1 MKNTLKMNSTSITSL
16 VLLAVMALFT
26 ACNDDDI
33 QSSDSSD
40 TDTTTGIDTSTYV
53 LVVDQTGQGAD
64 IINHDGDEIFSWD
77 FDAAIGNDASLL
89 DDGSM
94 LVCLKASDATITFG
108 GYGGVFQKINADQ
121 TIDWEV
127 SYNNT
132 TQTAHHDVEYLANG
146 NIIFPVWEQL
156 LVSDATE
163 MGFSGSQDIYP
174 EAIIEMNPVTQEIVW
189 EWHVTDHLIQ
199 DHDST
204 KLNYG
209 TVQDNPNK
217 IDINY
222 NSAQAN
228 GDIMHMN
235 GITIDET
242 NNIIYVTINNYSEI
256 WVIDHS
262 TTTAQAATSTGGN
275 YNLGGDLVYRFGNP
289 LAYDNIGDVTINDVH
304 YPNLLDTGNMLVFSN
319 NIYDNQ
325 SAVFEYELNP
335 PYQLVAGED
344 NEPELVWSFTD
355 AELYSSGLGGAVRT
369 PNGNTLIAEGR
380 DGTVWEVSD
389 SGEVLWKYAGY
400 NTLWRVYS
408 IPVDDEVLSNLGV
421 D

>member
-1 MKNTLKMNSTSITSL
+1 MNSARVTALAL
-16 VLLAVMALFT
+16 VAVMALFT

-33 QSSDSSD
+33 ESSDSSD

-94 LVCLKASDATITFG
+94 LVCLKASDAAITFG

-132 TQTAHHDVEYLANG
+132 TQTAHHDVDYLANG

-189 EWHVTDHLIQ
+189 EWHATDHLIQ

-289 LAYDNIGDVTINDVH
+289 LAYDNVGDVTINDVH

-325 SAVFEYELNP
+325 SAVFEYQLNP

-355 AELYSSGLGGAVRT
+355 SELYSSGLGGAVRT

-400 NTLWRVYS
+400 NTLWRVYA

>member
-1 MKNTLKMNSTSITSL
+1 MRINSAIAKPL
-16 VLLAVMALFT
+16 VLLAIMALFT

-33 QSSDSSD
+33 ESSDGSD
-40 TDTTTGIDTSTYV
+40 TDTTTGTDTSTYV

-64 IINHDGDEIFSWD
+64 IINHDGDEIFSWN

-94 LVCLKASDATITFG
+94 LVCLKANDAAITFG

-121 TIDWEV
+121 TTDWEV
-127 SYNNT
+127 SYSTT
-132 TQTAHHDVEYLANG
+132 TQTAHHDVDYLSNG

-156 LVSDATE
+156 LVSDASE

-189 EWHVTDHLIQ
+189 EWHATDHLIQ
-199 DHDST
+199 DHNST

-222 NSAQAN
+222 NSGQAN
-228 GDIMHMN
+228 GDIMHAN
-235 GITIDET
+235 GITVDET
-242 NNIIYVTINNYSEI
+242 NNIIYLTINNYSEI

-289 LAYDNIGDVTINDVH
+289 LAYDNVGEVTINDVH

-325 SAVFEYELNP
+325 SAVFEYQLNP
-335 PYQLVAGED
+335 PYQLIAGQD

-355 AELYSSGLGGAVRT
+355 SELYSSGLGGAVRT

-380 DGTVWEVSD
+380 DGTVWEVSN

-400 NTLWRVYS
+400 DTLWRVYA
-408 IPVDDEVLSNLGV
+408 IPVDDDRLSFLGV
-421 D
+421 N

>member
-1 MKNTLKMNSTSITSL
+1 MKNTMRINSAIAKPL
-16 VLLAVMALFT
+16 VLLAIMALFT

-33 QSSDSSD
+33 ESSDGSD
-40 TDTTTGIDTSTYV
+40 TDTTTGTDTSTYV

-64 IINHDGDEIFSWD
+64 IINHDGDEIFSWN

-94 LVCLKASDATITFG
+94 LVCLKANDAAITFG

-121 TIDWEV
+121 TTDWEV
-127 SYNNT
+127 SYSTT
-132 TQTAHHDVEYLANG
+132 TQTAHHDVDYLSNG

-156 LVSDATE
+156 LVSDASE

-189 EWHVTDHLIQ
+189 EWHATDHLIQ
-199 DHDST
+199 DHNST

-222 NSAQAN
+222 NSGQAN
-228 GDIMHMN
+228 GDIMHAN
-235 GITIDET
+235 GITVDET
-242 NNIIYVTINNYSEI
+242 NNIIYLTINNYSEI

-289 LAYDNIGDVTINDVH
+289 LAYDNVGEVTINDVH

-325 SAVFEYELNP
+325 SAVFEYQLNP
-335 PYQLVAGED
+335 PYQLIAGQD

-355 AELYSSGLGGAVRT
+355 SELYSSGLGGAVRT

-380 DGTVWEVSD
+380 DGTVWEVSN

-400 NTLWRVYS
+400 DTLWRVYA
-408 IPVDDEVLSNLGV
+408 IPVDDDRLSFLGV
-421 D
+421 N

>member
-1 MKNTLKMNSTSITSL
+1 MKNTMRINSAIAKPL
-16 VLLAVMALFT
+16 VLLAIMALFT

-33 QSSDSSD
+33 ESSDGSD
-40 TDTTTGIDTSTYV
+40 TDTTTGTDTSTYV
-53 LVVDQTGQGAD
+53 LMVDQTGQGAD
-64 IINHDGDEIFSWD
+64 IINHDGDEIFSWN

-94 LVCLKASDATITFG
+94 LVCLKANDAAITFG

-121 TIDWEV
+121 TTDWEV
-127 SYNNT
+127 SYSTT
-132 TQTAHHDVEYLANG
+132 TQTAHHDVDYLSNG

-156 LVSDATE
+156 LVSDASE

-189 EWHVTDHLIQ
+189 EWHATDHLIQ
-199 DHDST
+199 DHNST

-222 NSAQAN
+222 NSGQAN
-228 GDIMHMN
+228 GDIMHAN
-235 GITIDET
+235 GITVDET
-242 NNIIYVTINNYSEI
+242 NNIIYLTINNYSEI

-289 LAYDNIGDVTINDVH
+289 LAYDNVGEVTINDVH

-325 SAVFEYELNP
+325 SAVFEYQLNP
-335 PYQLVAGED
+335 PYQLIAGQD

-355 AELYSSGLGGAVRT
+355 SELYSSGLGGAVRT

-380 DGTVWEVSD
+380 DGTVWEVSN

-400 NTLWRVYS
+400 DTLWRVYA
-408 IPVDDEVLSNLGV
+408 IPVDDDRLSFLGV
-421 D
+421 N

>member
-1 MKNTLKMNSTSITSL
+1 MKNTMKMNSASVRSV

-33 QSSDSSD
+33 ESSDSSD
-40 TDTTTGIDTSTYV
+40 TDTTTEIDTSTYV

-64 IINHDGDEIFSWD
+64 IINHNGDEIFSWD

-94 LVCLKASDATITFG
+94 LVCLKANDAAITFG

-121 TIDWEV
+121 TTDWEV
-127 SYNNT
+127 SYSTT

-156 LVSDATE
+156 LVSDAAE
-163 MGFSGSQDIYP
+163 IGFSGSQDIYP

-189 EWHVTDHLIQ
+189 EWHATDHLIQ
-199 DHDST
+199 DHDSA

-228 GDIMHMN
+228 GDIMHAN
-235 GITIDET
+235 GITVDET
-242 NNIIYVTINNYSEI
+242 NNIIYLTINNYSEI

-289 LAYDNIGDVTINDVH
+289 LTYDNVGEVTINDVH

-325 SAVFEYELNP
+325 SAVFEYQLNP

-355 AELYSSGLGGAVRT
+355 SELYSSGLGGAVRT

-400 NTLWRVYS
+400 DTLWRVYA
-408 IPVDDEVLSNLGV
+408 IPVDDDRLTFLGV
-421 D
+421 N

>member
-1 MKNTLKMNSTSITSL
+1 MKNTLKMNSARVTTL
-16 VLLAVMALFT
+16 ALLAVMALFT
-26 ACNDDDI
+26 SCNDDDI
-33 QSSDSSD
+33 ESSD
-40 TDTTTGIDTSTYV
+40 TDTTTGTDTSTYI

-94 LVCLKASDATITFG
+94 LVCLKDNDAAITFG

-121 TIDWEV
+121 TTDWEV
-127 SYNNT
+127 SYSTT

-189 EWHVTDHLIQ
+189 EWHATDHLIQ
-199 DHDST
+199 DHDSA

-289 LAYDNIGDVTINDVH
+289 LAYDNVGDVTINDVH
-304 YPNLLDTGNMLVFSN
+304 YPNVLDTGNMLVFSN

-325 SAVFEYELNP
+325 SAVFEYQLNP

-344 NEPELVWSFTD
+344 NEPELVWSFTNS
-355 AELYSSGLGGAVRT
+355 ELYSAGLGGAVRT

-400 NTLWRVYS
+400 DTLWRVYA
-408 IPVDDEVLSNLGV
+408 IPVDDDRLSFLGV
-421 D
+421 N

>member
-1 MKNTLKMNSTSITSL
+1 MKNTLKMNSASVTSL
-16 VLLAVMALFT
+16 ALLAVMALFT

-33 QSSDSSD
+33 ESSDGSD
-40 TDTTTGIDTSTYV
+40 TDTTTGTDTSTYI

-94 LVCLKASDATITFG
+94 LVCLKANDAAITFG

-121 TIDWEV
+121 TTDWEV
-127 SYNNT
+127 SYSST
-132 TQTAHHDVEYLANG
+132 TQTAHHDVDYLANG

-156 LVSDATE
+156 LVGDATE

-189 EWHVTDHLIQ
+189 EWHATDHLIQ
-199 DHDST
+199 DHDSA

-222 NSAQAN
+222 NSGQAN
-228 GDIMHMN
+228 GDIMHAN
-235 GITIDET
+235 GITVDET
-242 NNIIYVTINNYSEI
+242 NNIIYLTINNYSEI

-262 TTTAQAATSTGGN
+262 TTTAQATTSTGGN

-289 LAYDNIGDVTINDVH
+289 LAYDNVGDVTINDVH

-325 SAVFEYELNP
+325 SAVFEYQLNP

-355 AELYSSGLGGAVRT
+355 SELYSSGLGGAVRT

-400 NTLWRVYS
+400 DTLWRVYS
-408 IPVDDEVLSNLGV
+408 IPVDDDRLTFLGV
-421 D
+421 N

>member
-1 MKNTLKMNSTSITSL
+1 MKNTLKLNSGIIKY
-16 VLLAVMALFT
+16 LLFSTIIALFS
-26 ACNDDDI
+26 ACNNDD
-33 QSSDSSD
+33 SD
-40 TDTTTGIDTSTYV
+40 TDDSDDTTEIDTSTYA
-53 LVVDQTGQGAD
+53 LVIDQTGQGAD
-64 IINHDGDEIFSWD
+64 IIDHDANIIFSWD
-77 FDAAIGNDASLL
+77 FKDSIGNDANLL

-94 LVCLKASDATITFG
+94 VVCLKDSDAAITFG

-121 TIDWEV
+121 TTDWEV
-127 SYNNT
+127 SYST
-132 TQTAHHDVEYLANG
+132 DEQTAHHDVEYLSNG
-146 NIIFPVWEQL
+146 NIIFIVWEEL
-156 LVSDATE
+156 LSSDAIAL
-163 MGFSGSQDIYP
+163 GFSGSQDIYP
-174 EAIIEMNPVTQEIVW
+174 EAIVEMNPETEEIIW
-189 EWHVTDHLIQ
+189 EWHATDHLIQ
-199 DHDST
+199 DYDSS

-222 NSAQAN
+222 NSSQEN
-228 GDIMHMN
+228 GDIMHAN
-235 GITIDET
+235 GITVDET
-242 NNIIYVTINNYSEI
+242 NDIIYLTINNYSEI

-262 TTTAQAATSTGGN
+262 TTTAEASTNSGGN

-289 LAYDNIGDVTINDVH
+289 LTYDNVGDVTLNDVH

-325 SAVFEYELNP
+325 SAVFEYDLNP
-335 PYQLVAGED
+335 PYELNSGED

-355 AELYSSGLGGAVRT
+355 SELYSAGLGGAVRT

-400 NTLWRVYS
+400 DTIWRVYS
-408 IPVDDEVLSNLGV
+408 IPVDDDVLSFLGL
-421 D
+421 

>member
-1 MKNTLKMNSTSITSL
+1 MKNTLKMNSARVPTL
-16 VLLAVMALFT
+16 VLVAVMALFT
-26 ACNDDDI
+26 SCNDDDI
-33 QSSDSSD
+33 ESSD
-40 TDTTTGIDTSTYV
+40 TDTTTGTDTSTYI

-64 IINHDGDEIFSWD
+64 IINHDGDDIFSWD
-77 FDAAIGNDASLL
+77 FDTSIGNDASLL

-94 LVCLKASDATITFG
+94 LVCLKDNDAAITFG

-121 TIDWEV
+121 TTDWEV
-127 SYNNT
+127 SYSTT
-132 TQTAHHDVEYLANG
+132 TQTAHHDVDYLANG
-146 NIIFPVWEQL
+146 NIIFPVWEEL
-156 LVSDATE
+156 LVSDAAE

-189 EWHVTDHLIQ
+189 EWHATDHLIQ

-289 LAYDNIGDVTINDVH
+289 LAYDNVGDVTINDVH
-304 YPNLLDTGNMLVFSN
+304 YPNVLDTGNMLVFSN

-325 SAVFEYELNP
+325 SAVFEYQLNP

-355 AELYSSGLGGAVRT
+355 SELYSAGLGGAVRT

-389 SGEVLWKYAGY
+389 SGDVLWKYAGY
-400 NTLWRVYS
+400 DTLWRVYA
-408 IPVDDEVLSNLGV
+408 IPVDDERLSFLGV
-421 D
+421 N

>member
-1 MKNTLKMNSTSITSL
+1 MKNTLKMNSASVTSL
-16 VLLAVMALFT
+16 ALLAVMALFT

-33 QSSDSSD
+33 ESSDGSD
-40 TDTTTGIDTSTYV
+40 TDTTTGTDTSTYI

-94 LVCLKASDATITFG
+94 LVCLKANDAAITFG

-121 TIDWEV
+121 TTDWEV
-127 SYNNT
+127 SYSST
-132 TQTAHHDVEYLANG
+132 TQTAHHDVDYLANG

-189 EWHVTDHLIQ
+189 EWHATDHLIQ
-199 DHDST
+199 DHDSA

-222 NSAQAN
+222 NSGQAN
-228 GDIMHMN
+228 GDIMHAN
-235 GITIDET
+235 GITVDET
-242 NNIIYVTINNYSEI
+242 NNIIYLTINNYSEI

-262 TTTAQAATSTGGN
+262 TTTAQATTSTGGN

-289 LAYDNIGDVTINDVH
+289 LAYDNVGDVTINDVH

-325 SAVFEYELNP
+325 SAVFEYQLNP

-355 AELYSSGLGGAVRT
+355 SELYSSGLGGAVRT

-400 NTLWRVYS
+400 DTLWRVYS
-408 IPVDDEVLSNLGV
+408 IPVDDDRLTFLGV
-421 D
+421 N

>member
-1 MKNTLKMNSTSITSL
+1 MNSARVPTL
-16 VLLAVMALFT
+16 VLVAVMALFT
-26 ACNDDDI
+26 SCNDDDI
-33 QSSDSSD
+33 ESSD
-40 TDTTTGIDTSTYV
+40 TDTTTGTDTSTYI

-64 IINHDGDEIFSWD
+64 IINHDGDDIFSWD
-77 FDAAIGNDASLL
+77 FDTSIGNDASLL

-94 LVCLKASDATITFG
+94 LVCLKDNDAAITFG

-121 TIDWEV
+121 TTDWEV
-127 SYNNT
+127 SYSTT
-132 TQTAHHDVEYLANG
+132 TQTAHHDVDYLANG
-146 NIIFPVWEQL
+146 NIIFPVWEEL
-156 LVSDATE
+156 LVSDAAE

-189 EWHVTDHLIQ
+189 EWHATDHLIQ

-289 LAYDNIGDVTINDVH
+289 LAYDNVGDVTINDVH
-304 YPNLLDTGNMLVFSN
+304 YPNVLDTGNMLVFSN

-325 SAVFEYELNP
+325 SAVFEYQLNP

-355 AELYSSGLGGAVRT
+355 SELYSAGLGGAVRT

-389 SGEVLWKYAGY
+389 SGDVLWKYAGY
-400 NTLWRVYS
+400 DTLWRVYA
-408 IPVDDEVLSNLGV
+408 IPVDDERLSFLGV
-421 D
+421 N